1 MVLYKKR
8 EKFNQISIKI
18 GILFSKFGLS
28 PNTWTLLSL
37 LPVIA
42 AAYFIMK
49 QQFLEAAALFAIA
62 AFLDLVDGSVARVTG
77 RATKFG
83 AYLDTIVDR
92 YVEAIILFSMLFL
105 NLPLLKVGE
114 IYFSSS
120 LFVYICLFGSLMTS
134 YAKAAA
140 KEKEL
145 VKEEI
150 KGGYFERAERLILL
164 FLGILLAYFK
174 IMYLVWVLFVLAV
187 LTNFTALQRI
197 WIAKKEA
204 HKRK

>member
-1 MVLYKKR
+1 MLYKKR
-8 EKFNQISIKI
+8 EKFNKISIKI
-18 GILFSKFGLS
+18 GILFSRFGLS
-28 PNTWTLLSL
+28 PNAWTLLSL

-42 AAYFIMK
+42 AAYFIIK

-92 YVEAIILFSMLFL
+92 YVEGIILFSMLFL

-140 KEKEL
+140 KEKEIT
-145 VKEEI
+145 KEEI

-164 FLGILLAYFK
+164 FAGILLAYVK
-174 IMYLVWVLFVLAV
+174 VMYLVWVLFVLAV

-197 WIAKKEA
+197 WIA
-204 HKRK
+204 RKIAKNK

>member
-28 PNTWTLLSL
+28 PNIWTLLSL
-37 LPVIA
+37 LPVLA
-42 AAYFIMK
+42 AAYFIIK

-77 RATKFG
+77 RTTKFG

-92 YVEAIILFSMLFL
+92 YVEGIILLSLLFL
-105 NLPLLKVGE
+105 NLPLLKIGE
-114 IYFSSS
+114 FYFSSS
-120 LFVYICLFGSLMTS
+120 ILVYFCLFGSVMTS

-145 VKEEI
+145 TKEEI

-164 FLGILLAYFK
+164 FVGILLAYLK
-174 IMYLVWVLFVLAV
+174 IMYLVWILFIFAI

-197 WIAKKEA
+197 WIAKKTSEK
-204 HKRK
+204 HK